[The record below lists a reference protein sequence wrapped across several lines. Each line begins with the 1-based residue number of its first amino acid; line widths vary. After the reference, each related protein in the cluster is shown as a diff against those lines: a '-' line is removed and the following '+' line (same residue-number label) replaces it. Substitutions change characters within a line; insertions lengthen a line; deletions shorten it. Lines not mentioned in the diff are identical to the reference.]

1 MGMGVL
7 GGLVQLK
14 SSINHGFVE
23 SFPPALD
30 SSVER
35 NHANMRRLS
44 VPIKFDGA
52 TYGIVGEFR
61 SRHDDS
67 LVRRKIT
74 IPVFK
79 MLDSVRSGT
88 MKRAPRSVFFA

>member
-7 GGLVQLK
+7 GAWSSSNLGLIMVLSK
-14 SSINHGFVE
+14 ASH
-23 SFPPALD
+23 PLD

-35 NHANMRRLS
+35 NHANMR
-44 VPIKFDGA
+44 GA

-88 MKRAPRSVFFA
+88 MKRAPRSVFFAWPP